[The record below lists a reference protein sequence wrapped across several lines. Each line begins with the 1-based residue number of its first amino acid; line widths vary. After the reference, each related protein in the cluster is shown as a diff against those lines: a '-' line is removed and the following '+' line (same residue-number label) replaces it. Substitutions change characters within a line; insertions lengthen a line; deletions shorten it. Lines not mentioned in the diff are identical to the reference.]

1 MKSIQT
7 LKNLE
12 GKRVLLRT
20 DFNVPLGSDGRVSS
34 EEAGRIDASIPTI
47 QYLKKSGAKIIII
60 SHIGRKGTESLEPIA
75 NYLTHKKIKVQMVDG
90 HLQDFVHEAIDSM
103 KNGDILMLKNL
114 RADKAEMSNGSSFAR
129 GLSRLADI
137 YVNDAFAVCHR
148 RHASIVG
155 IPKFLKSYAGFLLH
169 SEIQHLQ
176 KIQKNPKKPFV
187 FVLGGA
193 KFETKLPL
201 IKKYLPLA
209 DVVVVGGALQ
219 NNFFKALGFEVGKSL
234 VDTKRYNLGGLI
246 KTQKIVLAED
256 VVVTSN
262 EGVRLTTPN
271 AVQRNEKI
279 VDIGPQTIQTI
290 LKHFAQAK
298 TILWN
303 GPLGLYEEGFDEST
317 IVLAKAL
324 AKSSAFSV
332 VGGGDT
338 VVTLK
343 ELKLEKKIDFVS
355 TGGGAMLEFL
365 QKGTLPGI
373 DALNK

>member
-7 LKNLE
+7 LKNLI
-12 GKRVLLRT
+12 GKKVLLRT
-20 DFNVPLGSDGRVSS
+20 DFNIPLGSDGVVTP
-34 EEAGRIDASIPTI
+34 EEAGRIDATLPTI
-47 QYLKKSGAKIIII
+47 QHLKKSGAKTIII
-60 SHIGRKGTESLEPIA
+60 SHIGRDGTDSLAPVVD
-75 NYLTHKKIKVQMVDG
+75 YLARKKIKVRMIDG
-90 HLQDFVHEAIDSM
+90 HLQDFVHEAIETM
-103 KNGDILMLKNL
+103 KNGDIIMLKNL
-114 RADKAEMSNGSSFAR
+114 RADEGEAANGSSFAR

-137 YVNDAFAVCHR
+137 YVNDAFAVSHR

-155 IPKFLKSYAGFLLH
+155 VPKFLKSYAGLLMH
-169 SEIQHLQ
+169 SEVQHLQ

-187 FVLGGA
+187 FILGGA

-219 NNFFKALGFEVGKSL
+219 NNFFKALGYEIGTSL
-234 VDTKRYNLGGLI
+234 VDDKRYNLGGLL
-246 KTQKIVLAED
+246 KTKKILLAED
-256 VVVTSN
+256 VVVTSDD
-262 EGVRLTTPN
+262 GVRLTTPQE
-271 AVQRNEKI
+271 VLPHEKI
-279 VDIGPQTIQTI
+279 VDIGPETIQNI
-290 LKHFAQAK
+290 IAYFAKAK

-317 IVLAKAL
+317 ITLAKAV
-324 AKSSAFSV
+324 AKSQAFSV

-343 ELKLEKKIDFVS
+343 ELRLEKKIDFIS

-373 DALNK
+373 DALQK

>member
-7 LKNLE
+7 LKNLK

-20 DFNVPLGSDGRVSS
+20 DFNVPLGSDGSIS
-34 EEAGRIDASIPTI
+34 KEEAGRIDASLETMK
-47 QYLKKSGAKIIII
+47 YLKKNGAKTIII
-60 SHIGRKGTESLEPIA
+60 SHIGRGVKDSLAPVA
-75 NYLTHKKIKVQMVDG
+75 KYLEGKVKIKFIQG
-90 HLQDFVHEAIDSM
+90 HIQDFVHETIDVM
-103 KNGDILMLKNL
+103 KDGDIVMLENL
-114 RADKAEMSNGSSFAR
+114 RQDPGETTNGSSFAR

-155 IPKFLKSYAGFLLH
+155 VPKFLKSYAGFLLD
-169 SEIQHLQ
+169 SEI
-176 KIQKNPKKPFV
+176 KNLEKVFKKPKKPFV

-201 IKKYLPLA
+201 IKKYIAIA
-209 DVVVVGGALQ
+209 DTIVVGGALQ
-219 NNFFKALGFEVGKSL
+219 NNFFKAQGFEIGESL
-234 VDTKRYNLGGLI
+234 IDDKRYNLGSII
-246 KTQKIVLAED
+246 KTGRVVLPKD
-256 VVVTSN
+256 VVVSSAS
-262 EGVRLTTPN
+262 GVRLTTPD
-271 AVQRNEKI
+271 AVLKKEKI
-279 VDIGPQTIQTI
+279 VDVGPETVAEIIG
-290 LKHFAQAK
+290 LFGKAK
-298 TILWN
+298 TVLWN
-303 GPLGLYEEGFDEST
+303 GPLGLYEEGFNEST
-317 IVLAKAL
+317 IAL
-324 AKSSAFSV
+324 AKGLAKSKANSV

-343 ELKLEKKIDFVS
+343 ELKLEKKIDFIS

>member
-7 LKNLE
+7 LKNLT
-12 GKRVLLRT
+12 GKKVLLRT
-20 DFNVPLGSDGRVSS
+20 DFNIPLGSDGVVTP
-34 EEAGRIDASIPTI
+34 EEAGRIDATLPTI
-47 QYLKKSGAKIIII
+47 QHLKRSGAKTIIIT
-60 SHIGRKGTESLEPIA
+60 HIGRSGTESLEPIVD
-75 NYLTHKKIKVQMVDG
+75 YLARKKIKVTLLDG
-90 HLQDFVHEAIDSM
+90 HLQDFVHEAIDAM
-103 KNGDILMLKNL
+103 KNGEIVMLKNL
-114 RADKAEMSNGSSFAR
+114 RADEGETTNGSSFAR

-137 YVNDAFAVCHR
+137 YVNDAFAVSHR

-155 IPKFLKSYAGFLLH
+155 IPKFLKSYAGLLMY
-169 SEIQHLQ
+169 SEVQHLQ
-176 KIQKNPKKPFV
+176 KIQKKPKKPFI
-187 FVLGGA
+187 FILGGA

-219 NNFFKALGFEVGKSL
+219 NNFFKALGYETGTSL
-234 VDTKRYNLGGLI
+234 VDDKRYNLGALI
-246 KTQKIVLAED
+246 KTKKILLAED
-256 VVVTSN
+256 VVVTSD
-262 EGVRLTTPN
+262 EGVRLTTPQE
-271 AVQRNEKI
+271 VLPHEKI
-279 VDIGPQTIQTI
+279 VDIGPETIQNITSY
-290 LKHFAQAK
+290 FAKAK

-317 IVLAKAL
+317 IVLAKAV
-324 AKSSAFSV
+324 AKSQAFSV

-343 ELKLEKKIDFVS
+343 ELRLEKKIDFIS

-373 DALNK
+373 DALQK

>member
-7 LKNLE
+7 LKNLT
-12 GKRVLLRT
+12 GKKVLLRT
-20 DFNVPLGSDGRVSS
+20 DFNIPLGDDGVVSS
-34 EEAGRIDASIPTI
+34 EEAGRIDASLPTI
-47 QYLKKSGAKIIII
+47 QHLKRSGAKTIII
-60 SHIGRKGTESLEPIA
+60 SHIGRNGTESLEPIVK
-75 NYLTHKKIKVQMVDG
+75 YLAYKKIKVRMIDG
-90 HLQDFVHEAIDSM
+90 HLQDFVHEAIESM
-103 KNGDILMLKNL
+103 KNGEIIMLKNL
-114 RADKAEMSNGSSFAR
+114 RADDGEVSNGSSFAR

-137 YVNDAFAVCHR
+137 YVNDAFAVSHR

-155 IPKFLKSYAGFLLH
+155 VPKFLKSYAGLLMH

-176 KIQKNPKKPFV
+176 KIQKNPKKPFI
-187 FVLGGA
+187 FILGGA

-201 IKKYLPLA
+201 IKKYLPIA

-219 NNFFKALGFEVGKSL
+219 NNFFKAQGFETGVSL
-234 VDTKRYNLGGLI
+234 VDDKRYNLGALL
-246 KTQKIVLAED
+246 KTKKILLAED
-256 VVVTSN
+256 VVVTSK
-262 EGVRLTTPN
+262 EGVRLTTPQE
-271 AVQRNEKI
+271 VLPHEKI
-279 VDIGPQTIQTI
+279 VDIGPQTIQNI
-290 LKHFAQAK
+290 IGYFSKAK

-317 IVLAKAL
+317 IVLAKAV
-324 AKSSAFSV
+324 AKAGAFSV

-343 ELKLEKKIDFVS
+343 ELRLEKKIDFVS

-373 DALNK
+373 DALNA